1 MNLATDMLKT
11 GPNFLFLM
19 VLQQEEVEVEGANW
33 VEEGLKVAAT
43 EAKEVEMEAM
53 EVALQAEEVARMI
66 WAVVQ
71 PAKKTFD
78 QNAALE
84 LLVFVQAESQRQ
96 V

>member
-53 EVALQAEEVARMI
+53 EVALQAEAVARMI